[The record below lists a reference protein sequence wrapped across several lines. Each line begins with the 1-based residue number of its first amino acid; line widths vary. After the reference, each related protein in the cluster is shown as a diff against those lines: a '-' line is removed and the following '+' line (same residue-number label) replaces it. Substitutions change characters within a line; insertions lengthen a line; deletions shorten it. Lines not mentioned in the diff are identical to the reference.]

1 MGAYPVLQYLFQAG
15 THSHPQTSGC
25 FVSPTSTMMQNLSV
39 PCSTA
44 ALGETIA
51 PVQANEQRR
60 IFPFFEYCP
69 ILRLG
74 VKLIAGTRFGCQFI
88 GVCSLNE
95 CVSAHTVLLQVR
107 LGAISSTRAR
117 AYLLLYNPQPSVPDT
132 SFRGR
137 LN

>member
-39 PCSTA
+39 PCFTA

-60 IFPFFEYCP
+60 IFP
-69 ILRLG
+69 
-74 VKLIAGTRFGCQFI
+74 
-88 GVCSLNE
+88 SLN
-95 CVSAHTVLLQVR
+95 
-107 LGAISSTRAR
+107 I
-117 AYLLLYNPQPSVPDT
+117 VPYCDW
-132 SFRGR
+132 G
-137 LN
+137 